1 MAECMH
7 TGIHVHKLA
16 FANTPQVQD
25 ERELKIFEEE
35 NPRLKKLVAEPGL
48 DDAMLRVPSGNGLSK
63 PGRRALTQGPA
74 RAHEVAPQIVSKVA
88 VGPGLRHARPNFVSR
103 LLYPLPCQS
112 AHGGPPSRIQCVG
125 FSQPP

>member
-35 NPRLKKLVAEPGL
+35 NPRLKTLVAELGL
-48 DDAMLRVPSGNGLSK
+48 DDAMLRETALQNW
-63 PGRRALTQGPA
+63 GRAHRRQAR